1 MRDDNVNENVRASV
15 TENAGAEE
23 VLENTVYEPETQD
36 EIPFR
41 GRQLIAAK
49 LADGQGYVSLNS
61 VASAFGITR
70 QALFARLNRKNDW
83 FSPYIA
89 RIRLQTGGGP
99 QAMVCMNAVAL
110 PLFLAGTSLESVKD
124 PEARAV
130 LLAFLTEARDVL
142 AEHFGIT
149 ERGEMDF
156 MRVTMARLVAE
167 REAEDRG
174 LEGRAKQ
181 SYVDEQIAQVR
192 REHEEKIEQI
202 RKAYSDLRTQIKA
215 AAPSPERLTPEQV
228 GQVSN
233 TVRALGY
240 LLQERGVN
248 NPYPRVYASIWRL
261 AGVGTTERIP
271 QSKFEE
277 IMTWMEKQIQIL
289 SSAPKLSSDEE
300 ENLFDSLNL

>member
-1 MRDDNVNENVRASV
+1 MSDKKAGDDMA
-15 TENAGAEE
+15 ENADAED
-23 VLENTVYEPETQD
+23 VLDNILYEPETQD

-61 VASAFGITR
+61 VAAAFGITR

-89 RIRLQTGGGP
+89 HIRLQTAGGP

-124 PEARAV
+124 PEARSV
-130 LLAFLTEARDVL
+130 LAAFLTEARDVL

-149 ERGEMDF
+149 ERGEMNF

-167 REAEDRG
+167 RQAEDRG
-174 LEGRAKQ
+174 MEGRAKQ
-181 SYVDEQIAQVR
+181 SYVDEQITQVR
-192 REHEEKIEQI
+192 QEHEEKIEQI
-202 RKAYSDLRTQIKA
+202 RRAYSDLRTQVRA
-215 AAPSPERLTPEQV
+215 ATPTPERLTPEQI

-248 NPYPRVYASIWRL
+248 NPYPRVYATIWRMS
-261 AGVGTTERIP
+261 GVGTTERIP
-271 QSKFEE
+271 QKKFEE
-277 IMTWMEKQIQIL
+277 IMNWMEKQIQIL
-289 SSAPKLSSDEE
+289 TSAPRLSSEQED
-300 ENLFDSLNL
+300 NLLESLDL

>member
-1 MRDDNVNENVRASV
+1 MTNHNI
-15 TENAGAEE
+15 AEE
-23 VLENTVYEPETQD
+23 PNPEDVLDATLYEPEVQD

-41 GRQLIAAK
+41 GRQLIAAR
-49 LADGQGYVSLNS
+49 LGDGQGYVALNS
-61 VASAFGITR
+61 VAAAFGITR
-70 QALFARLNRKNDW
+70 QALFARLTRKNDW
-83 FSPYIA
+83 FSPYIT
-89 RIRLQTGGGP
+89 RIRLRTAGGP

-110 PLFLAGTSLESVKD
+110 PLFMAGTSLESVKD
-124 PEARAV
+124 PEARA
-130 LLAFLTEARDVL
+130 LLAAFLSEARDVL

-156 MRVTMARLVAE
+156 MRATMARLVAE
-167 REAEDRG
+167 RQAEDRG

-192 REHEEKIEQI
+192 REHAEKIEQI
-202 RKAYSDLRTQIKA
+202 RKAYGDLRAQIKA
-215 AAPSPERLTPEQV
+215 TAPSLERLTPEQV

-248 NPYPRVYASIWRL
+248 NPYPRVYATIWRM

-271 QSKFEE
+271 QVKFEE
-277 IMTWMEKQIQIL
+277 IMAWMEKQIQIL
-289 SSAPKLSSDEE
+289 GRAPRLSSDQEDD
-300 ENLFDSLNL
+300 LLSGLDL

>member
-1 MRDDNVNENVRASV
+1 MSGKDVIENDSAEALLDN
-15 TENAGAEE
+15 TIF
-23 VLENTVYEPETQD
+23 EPEVQD

-41 GRQLIAAK
+41 GRQLVAAK

-61 VASAFGITR
+61 VAAAFGITR
-70 QALFARLNRKNDW
+70 QALFARLSRKNDW

-89 RIRLQTGGGP
+89 RIRLQTAGGP

-124 PEARAV
+124 PEARSV
-130 LLAFLTEARDVL
+130 LSAFLSEARDVL

-156 MRVTMARLVAE
+156 MRMTMARLVAE

-174 LEGRAKQ
+174 LEGRARQ
-181 SYVDEQIAQVR
+181 SYIDEQIAQVR
-192 REHEEKIEQI
+192 REHEEKIDQI
-202 RKAYSDLRTQIKA
+202 RKAYSDLRAQIRA
-215 AAPSPERLTPEQV
+215 ATPTPERLTPEQV

-248 NPYPRVYASIWRL
+248 HPYPRVYGAIWRM

-289 SSAPKLSSDEE
+289 SQAPRLSPEQED
-300 ENLFDSLNL
+300 NLLDSLDL

>member
-1 MRDDNVNENVRASV
+1 MTDDNMDEY
-15 TENAGAEE
+15 AGPDE
-23 VLENTVYEPETQD
+23 VLDNTIYEPATQD

-41 GRQLIAAK
+41 GRQLVAAK

-61 VASAFGITR
+61 VAAAFGITR

-89 RIRLQTGGGP
+89 RIRLRTAGGP
-99 QAMVCMNAVAL
+99 QTMVCMNAVAL
-110 PLFLAGTSLESVKD
+110 PLFLAGTSLEAVRD
-124 PEARAV
+124 PEARSV
-130 LLAFLTEARDVL
+130 LTAFLSEARDVL

-156 MRVTMARLVAE
+156 MRATMARLVAE
-167 REAEDRG
+167 RQAEDQG

-192 REHEEKIEQI
+192 RDHAEKIDQI
-202 RKAYSDLRTQIKA
+202 RKAFSDLRAQIKA
-215 AAPSPERLTPEQV
+215 ATPTPERLTPEQV

-248 NPYPRVYASIWRL
+248 NPYPRVYSTIWRM

-271 QSKFEE
+271 QAKFEE

-289 SSAPKLSSDEE
+289 SNAPQLSSDQEE
-300 ENLFDSLNL
+300 DLLDSLD

>member
-1 MRDDNVNENVRASV
+1 MSDENVGV
-15 TENAGAEE
+15 DMTENASPED
-23 VLENTVYEPETQD
+23 VLDNTIYEPEAQD

-61 VASAFGITR
+61 VAAAFGITR

-89 RIRLQTGGGP
+89 RIRLQTAGGP

-124 PEARAV
+124 PEARSV
-130 LLAFLTEARDVL
+130 LAAFLTEARDVL

-167 REAEDRG
+167 RQAEDRG

-202 RKAYSDLRTQIKA
+202 RKA
-215 AAPSPERLTPEQV
+215 
-228 GQVSN
+228 
-233 TVRALGY
+233 
-240 LLQERGVN
+240 
-248 NPYPRVYASIWRL
+248 
-261 AGVGTTERIP
+261 
-271 QSKFEE
+271 
-277 IMTWMEKQIQIL
+277 
-289 SSAPKLSSDEE
+289 
-300 ENLFDSLNL
+300 

>member
-1 MRDDNVNENVRASV
+1 MRDNELIENDSAEDLLDN
-15 TENAGAEE
+15 TIF
-23 VLENTVYEPETQD
+23 EPEVQD

-41 GRQLIAAK
+41 GRQLVAAK

-61 VASAFGITR
+61 VAVAFGITR
-70 QALFARLNRKNDW
+70 QALFARLSRKNDW

-89 RIRLQTGGGP
+89 RIRLQTAGGP

-124 PEARAV
+124 PEARSV
-130 LLAFLTEARDVL
+130 LAAFLSEARDVL

-156 MRVTMARLVAE
+156 MRMTMARLVAE

-174 LEGRAKQ
+174 LEGRARQ

-202 RKAYSDLRTQIKA
+202 RKAYSDLRMQIRA
-215 AAPSPERLTPEQV
+215 ATPTPERLTPEQV

-248 NPYPRVYASIWRL
+248 NPYPRIYGTLWRM

-271 QSKFEE
+271 QAKFEE

-289 SSAPKLSSDEE
+289 SQAPRLSPAQED
-300 ENLFDSLNL
+300 NLLDSLDL

>member
-1 MRDDNVNENVRASV
+1 MLD
-15 TENAGAEE
+15 
-23 VLENTVYEPETQD
+23 NTVYEPEAQD

-41 GRQLIAAK
+41 GRHLVAAK

-61 VASAFGITR
+61 VAAAFGITR

-89 RIRLQTGGGP
+89 RIRLQTAGGP

-124 PEARAV
+124 PEARSV
-130 LLAFLTEARDVL
+130 LGAFLSEARDVL

-181 SYVDEQIAQVR
+181 SYVDEQIAQIR
-192 REHEEKIEQI
+192 REHEEKIAQI
-202 RKAYSDLRTQIKA
+202 RKAYSDLRTQIRA
-215 AAPSPERLTPEQV
+215 ATPTPERLTPEQV

-248 NPYPRVYASIWRL
+248 NPYPRVYATIWRMS
-261 AGVGTTERIP
+261 GVGTTERIP

-277 IMTWMEKQIQIL
+277 IMTWMERQIQIL
-289 SSAPKLSSDEE
+289 SQAPRLSPEQED
-300 ENLFDSLNL
+300 NLLDSLDL

>member
-1 MRDDNVNENVRASV
+1 MTDNNVDETVDA
-15 TENAGAEE
+15 EDMLGA
-23 VLENTVYEPETQD
+23 TVYEPEVQD

-41 GRQLIAAK
+41 GRQLVAAK

-61 VASAFGITR
+61 VAVAFGVTR

-83 FSPYIA
+83 YSPYIA
-89 RIRLQTGGGP
+89 RIRLQTAGGP
-99 QAMVCMNAVAL
+99 QVMVCMNAVAL

-124 PEARAV
+124 PEARS
-130 LLAFLTEARDVL
+130 LLAAFLSEARDVL

-156 MRVTMARLVAE
+156 MQATMARLVAE
-167 REAEDRG
+167 REAEDQG
-174 LEGRAKQ
+174 LVGRAKQ
-181 SYVDEQIAQVR
+181 SYVDEQIAQMR
-192 REHEEKIEQI
+192 QEHEQKIEQI
-202 RKAYSDLRTQIKA
+202 RKAYSDLRSQIRA
-215 AAPSPERLTPEQV
+215 ASPSPERLTPEQA

-248 NPYPRVYASIWRL
+248 NPYPRVYASIWRM

-271 QSKFEE
+271 QTKFEE
-277 IMTWMEKQIQIL
+277 IMNWMEKQIQIL
-289 SSAPKLSSDEE
+289 TSAPRLSSGQED
-300 ENLFDSLNL
+300 NIMDGLDL

>member
-1 MRDDNVNENVRASV
+1 MTDET
-15 TENAGAEE
+15 TEEPFAAEDA
-23 VLENTVYEPETQD
+23 LAATVYEPELQN

-41 GRQLIAAK
+41 GRQLAAAR

-61 VASAFGITR
+61 VAAAFGITR
-70 QALFARLNRKNDW
+70 QALFARLGRKNDW

-89 RIRLQTGGGP
+89 RIRLQTAGGP

-124 PEARAV
+124 PEAR
-130 LLAFLTEARDVL
+130 LTLSAFLTEARDVL

-156 MRVTMARLVAE
+156 MRMTMARLVAE
-167 REAEDRG
+167 RQAEDQG
-174 LEGRAKQ
+174 LEGRTKQ
-181 SYVDEQIAQVR
+181 SYVDEQVTQMR
-192 REHEEKIEQI
+192 QEHEEKIEQI
-202 RKAYSDLRTQIKA
+202 RKAFGDLRSQVRA
-215 AAPSPERLTPEQV
+215 AAPAPERLTPEQA

-248 NPYPRVYASIWRL
+248 NPYPRVYATIWRMS
-261 AGVGTTERIP
+261 GVGATERIP
-271 QSKFEE
+271 QAKFEE
-277 IMTWMEKQIQIL
+277 IMNWMEKQIQIL
-289 SSAPKLSSDEE
+289 TAAPRLSPDEE
-300 ENLFDSLNL
+300 DNLLGGLDQ

>member
-1 MRDDNVNENVRASV
+1 MTDHNID
-15 TENAGAEE
+15 ENAGADDA
-23 VLENTVYEPETQD
+23 LDDTVHEPEAQD

-41 GRQLIAAK
+41 GRQMVAAK

-61 VASAFGITR
+61 VANAFGITR

-89 RIRLQTGGGP
+89 RIRLQTAGGP

-124 PEARAV
+124 PEARSV
-130 LLAFLTEARDVL
+130 LAAFLSEARDIL

-202 RKAYSDLRTQIKA
+202 RKAYSELRTQIRA
-215 AAPSPERLTPEQV
+215 ATPTPERLTPEQV

-240 LLQERGVN
+240 LLQERGVD
-248 NPYPRVYASIWRL
+248 NPYPRVYATIWRMS
-261 AGVGTTERIP
+261 GVGTTERIP
-271 QSKFEE
+271 QAKFEE

-289 SSAPKLSSDEE
+289 SQAPRLSSEQE
-300 ENLFDSLNL
+300 ENLLDSLDL

>member
-1 MRDDNVNENVRASV
+1 MTDHNID
-15 TENAGAEE
+15 ENAGADDA
-23 VLENTVYEPETQD
+23 LDDTVYEPEAQD

-41 GRQLIAAK
+41 GRQMVAAK

-61 VASAFGITR
+61 VANAFGITR

-89 RIRLQTGGGP
+89 RIRLQTAGGP

-124 PEARAV
+124 PEARSV
-130 LLAFLTEARDVL
+130 LAAFLSEARDIL

-192 REHEEKIEQI
+192 REHTEKIEQI
-202 RKAYSDLRTQIKA
+202 RKAYSELRTQIRA
-215 AAPSPERLTPEQV
+215 ATPTPERLTPEQV

-248 NPYPRVYASIWRL
+248 NPYPRVYGTIWRI

-289 SSAPKLSSDEE
+289 SSAPRLSPEQE
-300 ENLFDSLNL
+300 ENLLDSLDL

>member
-1 MRDDNVNENVRASV
+1 MSDDNVG
-15 TENAGAEE
+15 ENASIED
-23 VLENTVYEPETQD
+23 VLDNTVYEPEAQD

-41 GRQLIAAK
+41 GRRLVAAK

-61 VASAFGITR
+61 VAAAFGITR

-89 RIRLQTGGGP
+89 RIRLQTAGGP

-124 PEARAV
+124 PEARSILA
-130 LLAFLTEARDVL
+130 AFLSEARDVL

-156 MRVTMARLVAE
+156 MRATMARLVAE

-181 SYVDEQIAQVR
+181 AYVDEQIAQVR
-192 REHEEKIEQI
+192 REHEEKIEQV
-202 RKAYSDLRTQIKA
+202 RKAYSDLRTQIRA
-215 AAPSPERLTPEQV
+215 ATPNPERLTPEQV

-248 NPYPRVYASIWRL
+248 NPYPRVYGTIWRM
-261 AGVGTTERIP
+261 AGVGATERIP
-271 QSKFEE
+271 QGKFEE

-289 SSAPKLSSDEE
+289 SQAQRLSPEQED
-300 ENLFDSLNL
+300 NLLDGLDL

>member
-1 MRDDNVNENVRASV
+1 MTDETVDENIA
-15 TENAGAEE
+15 TED
-23 VLENTVYEPETQD
+23 VLGTTVYEPDVQD

-61 VASAFGITR
+61 VAAAFGITR

-83 FSPYIA
+83 FSPYMA
-89 RIRLQTGGGP
+89 RIRLQTAGGP
-99 QAMVCMNAVAL
+99 QVMVCMNAVAL

-124 PEARAV
+124 PDSRSV
-130 LLAFLTEARDVL
+130 LAAFLSEARDVL

-167 REAEDRG
+167 RQAEDQG

-181 SYVDEQIAQVR
+181 SYVDEQITQMR

-202 RKAYSDLRTQIKA
+202 RKAYSDLRSQIRA
-215 AAPSPERLTPEQV
+215 ATPSPERLTPEQA

-248 NPYPRVYASIWRL
+248 NPYPRVYGSIWRM

-271 QSKFEE
+271 QAKFEE
-277 IMTWMEKQIQIL
+277 IMNWMEKQIQIL
-289 SSAPKLSSDEE
+289 SSAPRLSPEE
-300 ENLFDSLNL
+300 EDNLLGSMDL